1 MGNIVNT
8 VNKFLGNNADGVP
21 FRRCSYL
28 PNSTCD
34 ENGSSVTRKSASAIN
49 GSINGHGTLY
59 KDVGNEEMHLATDST
74 SKPGCR
80 GDTNHCTNKERET
93 RNVIVHTDSR
103 QNGDATNSDNA
114 VLICNQTAGHMSYGL
129 DGESNR
135 SSGSLVAVVSE
146 VLVSK
151 APLEKRCRTNLQ
163 ETGDLEN
170 TPNAH
175 VSKRS
180 RLHRVSPANS
190 LFDREACDDL
200 IDSAHNLDCSRTP
213 NASVH
218 DETVPNEDKTPCT
231 SLDVRGCEGTP
242 RASLKRR
249 VIKKRTKREASYPTT
264 PLNGNTGALVVIEP
278 PLTRTKAK
286 GKALSLAT
294 PESLKRSTR
303 SGRLIVPRLDPG
315 SQKIIYDMGL
325 IRSHLLRGGKRLG
338 VRPQDTEDCCHSNGE
353 HMVKKEILTL
363 STGMMIWCPT
373 RCAFV

>member
-8 VNKFLGNNADGVP
+8 VNKFSGNNADGVP

-135 SSGSLVAVVSE
+135 SSGSLAAVVSE

-264 PLNGNTGALVVIEP
+264 PLNGNTGALVVSVILFSGYLTYYVKDLKVLTCLLLLFTSDFFLL
-278 PLTRTKAK
+278 PLLKPLMAFYHLNKDLISFSFLFPYKYQENHGFINCFSRNLRKSR
-286 GKALSLAT
+286 LHMC
-294 PESLKRSTR
+294 LKRHTR
-303 SGRLIVPRLDPG
+303 
-315 SQKIIYDMGL
+315 
-325 IRSHLLRGGKRLG
+325 
-338 VRPQDTEDCCHSNGE
+338 
-353 HMVKKEILTL
+353 
-363 STGMMIWCPT
+363 
-373 RCAFV
+373 RCVHVVCVCVSSL

>member
-8 VNKFLGNNADGVP
+8 VNKFSGNNADAIP

-28 PNSTCD
+28 PNSTCGD
-34 ENGSSVTRKSASAIN
+34 NGSSVTGKSASAIN
-49 GSINGHGTLY
+49 GSINGHGTFY
-59 KDVGNEEMHLATDST
+59 KDVGNEEIQLATDST

-93 RNVIVHTDSR
+93 HTVTARTNSR
-103 QNGDATNSDNA
+103 QNGNATNSDNV
-114 VLICNQTAGHMSYGL
+114 VLICNETAGDMSYGL
-129 DGESNR
+129 DGASNR
-135 SSGSLVAVVSE
+135 SSGSLAVVVSE

-151 APLEKRCRTNLQ
+151 APLEKRCRANHE

-175 VSKRS
+175 VSKGS

-190 LFDREACDDL
+190 LFDREACDDF
-200 IDSAHNLDCSRTP
+200 IDSAHNLDCSSTP

-218 DETVPNEDKTPCT
+218 DEMVPNEDKTLRA
-231 SLDVRGCEGTP
+231 SLDVRGCESTP
-242 RASLKRR
+242 RASLKRP
-249 VIKKRTKREASYPTT
+249 VNKKRTKQEASHPTT
-264 PLNGNTGALVVIEP
+264 PLNGNTGALVAIQP

-286 GKALSLAT
+286 AKAKALSLAT

-315 SQKIIYDMGL
+315 SQNIIYDMAL
-325 IRSHLLRGGKRLG
+325 IWSRLLRGGKCLG
-338 VRPQDTEDCCHSNGE
+338 VRPQDTEDCCHSE
-353 HMVKKEILTL
+353 
-363 STGMMIWCPT
+363 
-373 RCAFV
+373 

>member
-8 VNKFLGNNADGVP
+8 VNKFSGNNADGVP

-34 ENGSSVTRKSASAIN
+34 ENGSSVTRKSASATN

-103 QNGDATNSDNA
+103 QNGDATNSGNA

-135 SSGSLVAVVSE
+135 SSGSLAAVVSE

-249 VIKKRTKREASYPTT
+249 VNKKRTKREASYPTT

-315 SQKIIYDMGL
+315 SQKIIYDMDGSIL
-325 IRSHLLRGGKRLG
+325 AITNLESPRLQGPYSEPPPKRRKTPRCSSPGHRRLL
-338 VRPQDTEDCCHSNGE
+338 P
-353 HMVKKEILTL
+353 
-363 STGMMIWCPT
+363 
-373 RCAFV
+373 F